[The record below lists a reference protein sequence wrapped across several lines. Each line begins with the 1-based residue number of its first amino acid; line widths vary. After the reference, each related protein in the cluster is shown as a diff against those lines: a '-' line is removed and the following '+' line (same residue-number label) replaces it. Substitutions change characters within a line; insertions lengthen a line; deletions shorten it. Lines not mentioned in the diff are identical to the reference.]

1 MKPSRTNKLSA
12 KILMIMIFKTITK
25 LLHNK
30 RILQAITERKKE
42 KKEIFLLE
50 RKMVKLVELDF
61 AFNLKSLF
69 LRYDGWKS
77 MICLARLAQIL
88 AVSMCNTRSR
98 ASLKFARNMVSLNWP
113 TGGFYLIFINAHEFF
128 SLAAI
133 LNFAIQSPMQTD
145 ATLLS
150 QQLPALLAQ
159 QCWELLRPFV
169 HSLKFDRFHGHNMQY
184 PTILLSFA
192 RSISSF
198 MK

>member
-69 LRYDGWKS
+69 LRYDG
-77 MICLARLAQIL
+77 
-88 AVSMCNTRSR
+88 
-98 ASLKFARNMVSLNWP
+98 
-113 TGGFYLIFINAHEFF
+113 
-128 SLAAI
+128 
-133 LNFAIQSPMQTD
+133 
-145 ATLLS
+145 
-150 QQLPALLAQ
+150 
-159 QCWELLRPFV
+159 
-169 HSLKFDRFHGHNMQY
+169 
-184 PTILLSFA
+184 
-192 RSISSF
+192 
-198 MK
+198 

>member
-42 KKEIFLLE
+42 IKNFLLE
-50 RKMVKLVELDF
+50 RKIVKLGELDF
-61 AFNLKSLF
+61 AFNLNSLF
-69 LRYDGWKS
+69 LRYDGEKS

-88 AVSMCNTRSR
+88 AVSMLCNTRSR
-98 ASLKFARNMVSLNWP
+98 ASLKFARNMVSFNWP

-133 LNFAIQSPMQTD
+133 LNFAI
-145 ATLLS
+145 
-150 QQLPALLAQ
+150 
-159 QCWELLRPFV
+159 
-169 HSLKFDRFHGHNMQY
+169 
-184 PTILLSFA
+184 
-192 RSISSF
+192 
-198 MK
+198 

>member
-113 TGGFYLIFINAHEFF
+113 TGEFYVIFINAHEFF
-128 SLAAI
+128 VGGHFEFCDLKPHANGRNIVGPTTPSI
-133 LNFAIQSPMQTD
+133 VGPTM
-145 ATLLS
+145 
-150 QQLPALLAQ
+150 
-159 QCWELLRPFV
+159 LRV
-169 HSLKFDRFHGHNMQY
+169 VASVC
-184 PTILLSFA
+184 T
-192 RSISSF
+192 
-198 MK
+198 

>member
-1 MKPSRTNKLSA
+1 
-12 KILMIMIFKTITK
+12 MIFKTITK

-128 SLAAI
+128 
-133 LNFAIQSPMQTD
+133 
-145 ATLLS
+145 
-150 QQLPALLAQ
+150 
-159 QCWELLRPFV
+159 CWRPFW
-169 HSLKFDRFHGHNMQY
+169 
-184 PTILLSFA
+184 IL
-192 RSISSF
+192 RSKAPCKRTQHCWANNSQHCWPNNAGSCRVRLYIA
-198 MK
+198 